1 MYIRQLKQYLRG
13 VDQNFDERKYGFETL
28 GDLMRA
34 CQRDGLLRVERDR
47 QGGMRVF
54 PGNLATATATPPTAD
69 DVEPQEAAVSGEP
82 VTPADGA
89 ESFDRDWTPP
99 VDRASEPEIVEGAV
113 LQEIEVP
120 PVVDAEE
127 APAPSGKA
135 PRRRPRAAKGARAT
149 AASGEARNGR
159 KSGDASAPKARRPA
173 AKPRAARGRG
183 RTDAS
188 HE

>member
-1 MYIRQLKQYLRG
+1 
-13 VDQNFDERKYGFETL
+13 
-28 GDLMRA
+28 MRA

-54 PGNLATATATPPTAD
+54 PGNLVTATATAPTD
-69 DVEPQEAAVSGEP
+69 DVEAQEAGVSGEP
-82 VTPADGA
+82 VTPAEEA

-99 VDRASEPEIVEGAV
+99 VDTASEPGIVEGAV

-149 AASGEARNGR
+149 PASGEARNSR
-159 KSGDASAPKARRPA
+159 KSSDASAPKARRPA